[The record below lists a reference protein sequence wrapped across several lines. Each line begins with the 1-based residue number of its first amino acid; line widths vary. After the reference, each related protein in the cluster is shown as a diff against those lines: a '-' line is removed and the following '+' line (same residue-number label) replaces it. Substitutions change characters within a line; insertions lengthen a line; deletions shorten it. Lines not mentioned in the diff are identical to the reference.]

1 MRVFVTGASGFVGSA
16 VVADLIGAGH
26 QVIGLARSDA
36 NAAAITTAGAEVHHG
51 SLEDLDSLRAGA
63 AKADG
68 VIHCAFIH
76 DFSKYQAN
84 SEIDRHAIAALGS
97 VLVDSNRP
105 LIVTSGMA
113 RLAQNR
119 FATEDDQPP
128 RADAA
133 LPRASEE
140 AADEAARNGVRA
152 MTVRLPPSVHG
163 AGDHGFVPMLIQ
175 IARHKG
181 VAAYVDDGAN
191 RWPAV
196 HRLDAAS
203 VYRLALDKGVAGA
216 RYHAIGDTGVP
227 TRDIAAVIGKRL
239 GLPVVSKT
247 RAEAGE
253 HFGFLGLFFGADCPA
268 TSIRTEQQLGW
279 RPTQPGLIADLDQPH
294 YFGG

>member
-26 QVIGLARSDA
+26 QVTGLARSDA
-36 NAAAITTAGAEVHHG
+36 NAAAITAAGAAVHRG

-97 VLVDSNRP
+97 VLADSNRP

-175 IARHKG
+175 IARQKG
-181 VAAYVDDGAN
+181 VAAYVEDGAN

-227 TRDIAAVIGKRL
+227 TRDIAAIIGKRL

-268 TSIRTEQQLGW
+268 TSIKTEQQLGW